1 MFDAIFDGLASLLS
15 FFYELIP
22 NYALAIALLTVAVM
36 LALFPLTAKGARS
49 MMKMS
54 KLQPELK
61 RLQQKHKNDRAK
73 LNEETMALF
82 KEHKVSPVGGCLPL
96 LVQAPVLFIMYQ
108 VLIGLTRR
116 GGPDDRT
123 FNPKYLSEDSALFQ
137 ALDKSREMVSFGVD
151 LAQTASDAAK
161 DSFLTAIPYFTLIAL
176 TVFTG
181 YYQQRQ
187 MTRRNPQQPNSD
199 NPMAESMQRMTKLMP
214 LMYLVFG
221 FTLPAGILVYFVVS
235 SLFRI
240 AQQAFIYRHDE
251 TLQIGDGKPVIEG
264 KASEKA
270 SPSSPATARLTDGSG
285 GGNGRSSNG
294 RPPATGRTGGG
305 GGGGGSS
312 AKKKRKKR

>member
-1 MFDAIFDGLASLLS
+1 MFDLIFDGLASLLS
-15 FFYELIP
+15 FFFELVP

-36 LALFPLTAKGARS
+36 LALYPLTAKGARS

-54 KLQPELK
+54 KIQPELK

-96 LVQAPVLFIMYQ
+96 LAQGPVLFIMYQ

-116 GGPDDRT
+116 GEDRT
-123 FNPKYLSEDSALFQ
+123 FDPKYISHDSALYQ
-137 ALDKSREMVSFGVD
+137 ALDGAKEMVSFGVD

-187 MTRRNPQQPNSD
+187 MTRRNPQQPNPD

-240 AQQAFIYRHDE
+240 AQQSFIYRHDE
-251 TLQIGDGKPVIEG
+251 TLQVGEGKPVIEG
-264 KASEKA
+264 KASEK
-270 SPSSPATARLTDGSG
+270 PSPASTSAARLTD

-305 GGGGGSS
+305 GSS
-312 AKKKRKKR
+312 SKKKRKKR

>member
-1 MFDAIFDGLASLLS
+1 MFDLIFDSLASLLS
-15 FFYELIP
+15 FFYELVP

-36 LALFPLTAKGARS
+36 FLLFPLTAKGARS

-61 RLQQKHKNDRAK
+61 RLQQTHKNDRAK

-82 KEHKVSPVGGCLPL
+82 KEHKVSPIGGCLPL
-96 LVQAPVLFIMYQ
+96 LAQGPVLFIMYQ

-116 GGPDDRT
+116 GDDRT
-123 FNPKYLSEDSALFQ
+123 FDPKYISHDSALYQ
-137 ALDKSREMVSFGVD
+137 ALDGAREMVSFGVD
-151 LAQTASDAAK
+151 LAQTASDAARE
-161 DSFLTAIPYFTLIAL
+161 SFLTAIPYFTLIAL

-187 MTRRNPQQPNSD
+187 MTRRNPQQPNPD

-235 SLFRI
+235 SIFRI
-240 AQQAFIYRHDE
+240 GQQAFIYRHDE
-251 TLQIGDGKPVIEG
+251 SLQVGEGKPVIEG
-264 KASEKA
+264 RASEKPRTTPPR
-270 SPSSPATARLTDGSG
+270 PSTTTRAVTDGRAS
-285 GGNGRSSNG
+285 GNGRPQSG
-294 RPPATGRTGGG
+294 RVGGG
-305 GGGGGSS
+305 GGSSS